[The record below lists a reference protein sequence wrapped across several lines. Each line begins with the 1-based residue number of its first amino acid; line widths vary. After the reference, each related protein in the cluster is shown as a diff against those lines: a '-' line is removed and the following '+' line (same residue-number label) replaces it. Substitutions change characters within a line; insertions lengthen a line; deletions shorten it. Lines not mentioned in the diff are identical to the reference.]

1 MAIVAW
7 VGWLFLVILFALMMI
22 RMILWIVGMF
32 IPPLMDNGFAR
43 MVTSM
48 TEPIIAPYRAI
59 LPAVN
64 GIDFFSFIF
73 SIIVIQLMMGFLD
86 SLVHLTSR

>member
-1 MAIVAW
+1 MAILVWIAYYLLLA
-7 VGWLFLVILFALMMI
+7 LFILMMLRI
-22 RMILWIVGMF
+22 ILWLVGMF
-32 IPPLMDNGFAR
+32 IPPLMDNPFAR
-43 MVTSM
+43 LITSM

-73 SIIVIQLMMGFLD
+73 SIIVIQLMMNFVNQLAR
-86 SLVHLTSR
+86 LA

>member
-7 VGWLFLVILFALMMI
+7 VAYYLLFFLFILMML
-22 RMILWIVGMF
+22 RVILWIVGMF
-32 IPPLMDNGFAR
+32 IPPLMDNPFAR

-73 SIIVIQLMMGFLD
+73 SIIVIQLMMNYLNM
-86 SLVHLTSR
+86 LAQLR

>member
-1 MAIVAW
+1 M
-7 VGWLFLVILFALMMI
+7 VILAWIGYYLLFVLFILMML
-22 RMILWIVGMF
+22 RVILWIVGMF
-32 IPPLMDNGFAR
+32 IPPLMDNAFAR

-73 SIIVIQLMMGFLD
+73 SIIVIQLMMNYLNM
-86 SLVHLTSR
+86 LAQLR

>member
-7 VGWLFLVILFALMMI
+7 VAYYLLFFLFILMML
-22 RMILWIVGMF
+22 RVILWIVGMF

-73 SIIVIQLMMGFLD
+73 SIIVIQLMMGYLN
-86 SLVHLTSR
+86 SLALLR

>member
-7 VGWLFLVILFALMMI
+7 VAYYLLFILFILMML
-22 RMILWIVGMF
+22 RVILWIVGMF

-43 MVTSM
+43 LVTSM

-73 SIIVIQLMMGFLD
+73 SIIVIQLMMGYLN
-86 SLVHLTSR
+86 SLALLR